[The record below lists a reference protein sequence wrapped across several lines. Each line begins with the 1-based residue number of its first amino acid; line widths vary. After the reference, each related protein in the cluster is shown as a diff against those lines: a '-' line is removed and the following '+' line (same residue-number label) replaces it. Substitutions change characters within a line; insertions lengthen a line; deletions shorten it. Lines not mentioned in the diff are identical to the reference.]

1 MYRSTATVEKE
12 THGRRAVAAF
22 HQMRCAHPR
31 GVRGGCA
38 GAYRGELHNRRRVGG
53 IFIVP

>member
-22 HQMRCAHPR
+22 HQMRRAHPR